1 MSQFGHTHS
10 AEVESGHGP
19 TLKHLLQQTKNHKLK
34 GSVCIADDT
43 HIHACNLKSK
53 TEKELK
59 QTTNTAKEIS
69 TEHLLSE
76 VTLEWTDWWCLEKTK
91 YVYLGKWFPN
101 FICIRISWRAVKT
114 QMASPLPSE
123 VLIQV
128 VWGRTLH
135 VWQGCR

>member
-1 MSQFGHTHS
+1 MIPYAVPASVLNKRCTHVISRDLHSSAERPVLSLLSPFYSPSELKFRGMSQFGHTHS

-34 GSVCIADDT
+34 CSVCIADDT

-76 VTLEWTDWWCLEKTK
+76 VTLE
-91 YVYLGKWFPN
+91 
-101 FICIRISWRAVKT
+101 
-114 QMASPLPSE
+114 
-123 VLIQV
+123 
-128 VWGRTLH
+128 
-135 VWQGCR
+135 